1 MQVKDDKGQ
10 MWKRSKK
17 GRPGVCSVH
26 MMLSDTYFCHQA
38 VEYGGSCH
46 PVEARKLWQLRVA
59 KEAIEARE
67 LTSIPLPPTPI
78 TILTFLCSQCL

>member
-10 MWKRSKK
+10 MQKRSKK
-17 GRPGVCSVH
+17 GRPGVHSVH

-38 VEYGGSCH
+38 VEYGGSRR
-46 PVEARKLWQLRVA
+46 PVEAHKLRQLRTA

-67 LTSIPLPPTPI
+67 LSCGIQQLA
-78 TILTFLCSQCL
+78 LCRGA